1 MKLSKNK
8 FLLLICLIFLIL
20 GINAVNAEDLENRGD
35 TSDVVSFNV
44 ESTST
49 SVIYVNNSYSGGVE
63 DGSLSSPYKTI
74 ESAVSNAANGSE
86 IYVANGDYIE
96 SGEISLD
103 KSLSFIGESQNV
115 NISSSST
122 EPLFSLTEDGV
133 NLVFSNLTFKNI
145 NGGTSF
151 SAIRIG
157 GDGTLEM
164 SNCNFYNCSGKYG
177 AIQIWTTST
186 AVIDNCKFQNIS
198 STKTGGAGAIYT
210 SGSGVYNITNCLVDN
225 TRYNASSGYMYGSI
239 YNYNSRGILNIIN
252 TTIKNSQGTANSVI
266 YNKGD
271 LYIIN
276 SKIENNIVNKSE
288 YGYQG
293 ESIFYNMGN
302 LYINSSVISNNSGS
316 DYVFYQGS
324 FDCIISGSAF
334 LNNNYSDSFNDA
346 TITANY
352 NWWGT
357 NDKPNDFVENWIIMD
372 YTIDSTSPT
381 VGEEI
386 TITANF
392 NKYMDDKG
400 TYDLTNP
407 VADGI
412 KVEFSDS
419 NGKIDSEAFTVDGK
433 ASVSYTV
440 NADDVIYI
448 KSGNLTLNVPI
459 TVQTHSKSIYVSTK
473 GNDANNGS
481 QESPVKTIAKAIELS
496 KDLGEPVDII
506 IEEGTYQEN
515 YLNISDDLSFIGE
528 GEVKIDGSNSQ
539 NSLFIIK
546 GGNVLFENIN
556 FQNVNLSS
564 ISRTNGGA
572 ILIQADSNRQTVY
585 ANVTI
590 NNCNFNNLSVAS
602 QGGAVYVEYGSG
614 NLNINN
620 SNFTNCSTDSSNGG
634 AIKVDMGY
642 NLFNTHIE
650 NSNFKDNYANNAA
663 VYIRGNSST
672 IINCI
677 FDGNGAKYY
686 PGALQI
692 YNTTTLIDGCT
703 FINNYA
709 DSSSSN
715 TVSAIHINEGSNDNN
730 KVTIKNSIFENNNA
744 TTDSCPSIYVNKGT
758 LDISNSYIDSALA
771 IKTYYYYSS
780 YSQSTTQGVAI
791 ANNNWWG
798 TNNPRS
804 VVNGNNI
811 TIDSWVIMS
820 VNADIPDELKVG
832 DVVEININF
841 NHVNTT
847 TGEIA
852 ELNGSIPKE
861 FNVSINAN
869 GGTAAKSVTTVNG
882 ETSFNYTVTEIT
894 NNFVNLTVDKTS
906 TIFNVVKVV
915 YNGTI
920 YVSTTGNDN
929 NIGSSDAPVKTIA
942 KAIELATAEGGS
954 GQIIIKEGTYSEY
967 GLEINGNLTITGE
980 DEVII
985 NASSQGRLFSI
996 GENSNVVFNNLALTG
1011 ASSNF
1016 GAVIYN
1022 AKSSSSVN
1030 LTNVKIYNNTVE
1042 DGMSSTLSVLYNL
1055 GGNLTIVNSSIYD
1068 NGENGLIYTEGN
1080 LIINNSNIYNNI
1092 ANAYSSV
1099 YGAVYVYDG
1108 NAYIYNSTFRNITS
1122 NQGTIFGYTDT
1133 HLIIENSLFEENIAT
1148 VGDGAAIHSNNNL
1161 TVSGSSFIRNSGTG
1175 FGSEGGAIYSSGTA
1189 IITSSIFIDNNVSS
1203 DNEGSAIYNYG
1214 EQLTVNN
1221 CVLISNSSASVIY
1234 NDGGEESSVNA
1245 QYNWWGTNNNPQ
1257 DLVGSA
1263 SGYWPSSLINVS
1275 NWVILNVTTNP
1286 SQEFIEG
1293 NSITINVDLNHYYD
1307 NETGSINELTTKLPD
1322 GFSVSVESE
1331 NGTFTSENI
1340 IINEGVGSTVY
1351 IPISGDNRITFND
1364 NIVFEFNADEQPEG
1378 PTTYTVTNST
1388 FFNFFDE
1395 DGNLLANVSEGS
1407 VLNFVGEFGGLP
1419 DISSITIDR
1428 EMTINGVNAKL
1439 NDIFVQLS
1447 GSNIVMDNFTI
1458 VISGESG
1465 LDNGVIIMGD
1475 SIKLVNNFIN
1485 VTTSDNGGYAVLAG
1499 SSNGIVLDNN
1509 TVYFYGNGG
1518 NRVYTRGIDISSS
1531 SKVEFINNNFEFNIP
1546 SFDIGWDASYNAD
1559 VKSLAMI
1566 LDSTENF
1573 TIINNTIKTLY
1584 NGVSSGS
1591 FDTMYG
1597 VYISMSYNGLIDG
1610 NEFYTDANNYGYSL
1624 VISGAYDYNSYD
1636 YVYCDNVNI
1645 TNNNITSISSDYGS
1659 WGIQAQV
1666 GTGIISNNNVEVI
1679 AEDAVYGIYT
1689 EGYMGP
1695 TTFDIYN
1702 NTISASANCVWAISS
1717 AGMNET
1723 IGGNEIIAKGNFT
1736 IGIYSGPFGSNIVAT
1751 IENNTISSLGSGA
1764 GDITGGMPEKIV
1776 TGIYIFRYGAL
1787 INNNN
1792 VTTTGDYSVYI
1803 VKEDSGAIVENNYL
1817 IANNTEGDSSVF
1829 GNGTNIIRNNLPAEP
1844 QIYDVTNDTFFN
1856 FFDEDGNLLANI
1868 TAGSVLNFVGE
1879 FGGLPDISSITIDR
1893 EMTINGVNAKLND
1906 IFVQLNGSNIVM
1918 DNFTIV
1924 ISGESGLDNGVII
1937 MGDSIKLVNNFINV
1951 TTPENGGY
1959 AIIMDDVNGV
1969 VLDNNTVYY
1978 NGNGSQDSKYYGVSI
1993 SSSNNIELTNNDF
2006 EFWIPSLAVGYDAS
2020 YNSEVKSLGLLIENS
2035 EDYAIVNNSI
2045 RTYYNGKYNG
2055 SWDTIYGVYISK
2067 SSNGL
2072 ISGNNITIEGREY
2085 SYALSLIGALDY
2097 TTFEYVYCDNVNVTN
2112 NNINAIIAGYG
2123 SWGIQAQLGSGVI
2136 SNNDIEVIAEDAV
2149 YGIYTEGMM
2158 GSTSFDMINNTI
2170 SASANSVWAISSA
2183 GQNETISGNEI
2194 IANGNYT
2201 IGIYSGPFGSDIVA
2215 TIENNTISSLGSGI
2229 GDITGGMP
2237 DKVVT
2242 GIYIYRQG
2250 ASITNNNV
2258 TTTGNFT
2265 VIIESENGVIV
2276 RDNYLIADTAKGNP
2290 SVLDDGSNT
2299 VENNLPMFTGIIY
2312 VDVNGNDLN
2321 DGSID
2326 APVKTIAKAIE
2337 LALVEGGSGHIII
2350 GSGVF
2355 EEHGLENSKDLLI
2368 EGAGSGETII
2378 NGSNLGEIFT
2388 NSFASLTLRGI
2399 SLINGNNTESSGGSI
2414 VSMGNLTL
2422 EDVSISNSIS
2432 TSNGGAIY
2440 AVGNLIIRNS
2450 EINSNVA
2457 SGNGGAIY
2465 IDEYKS
2471 LNYPSSLIIE
2481 NSDLSNNVAESSQFG
2496 GGAIYMQ
2503 LIDGDKVISN
2513 TSFINNKA
2521 NAGGA
2526 IFMQQSEGDFTISD
2540 SRFEYNEITS
2550 SQDTYGGG
2558 AICLIG
2564 QTYSKEGNVII
2575 TGSKF
2580 INNNA
2585 TTSAGAIFTRN
2596 VDLNISKSFIINN
2609 KDAEGSAIVR
2619 DVTSYY
2625 PSGATVTVEDNWW
2638 GNTVDNLT
2646 FNSTILNNINTP
2658 ESWLI
2663 LNMSFDN
2670 EEFTIGDI
2678 VEVTVDLTHNQNG
2691 ELVASEGLPTDS
2703 VNINYNG
2710 TSQIVT
2716 LENGIAKAIVTV
2728 VDLDENNVEAEL
2740 YGIIINS
2747 QLLVKLNPS
2756 ITVSVEDI
2764 EFGENATIIVN
2775 LNQNATGN
2783 VTITIGNFIETLEVI
2798 NGTASLT
2805 VENLNVGIYDVF
2817 VSYSGDS
2824 NYVSAVNSTSFNVI
2838 GFVLSGSDVVMYY
2851 KNGTEYVVVLTDVSG
2866 NYIANKTLTFIVN
2879 NVEYT
2884 RVTDENGSASMVIGL
2899 NAGEYLISVIYN
2911 DCPSVN
2917 VTNTITVL
2925 PTVDADD
2932 IIKYYRNDTQYSAII
2947 LDGQGNPVADQEVSF
2962 NINGVF
2968 YYITTDEN
2976 GRASLN
2982 INLNPGNYTL
2992 TVNNTVTGEL
3002 YSNNVEVLSTIIVDN
3017 LVKYFHNDSQ
3027 YDVTVLDGQGN
3038 PIEGREVSF
3047 NVNGI
3052 IYTRVT
3058 DESGRVSLNINLN
3071 PGEYIMTV
3079 TDVETGLNVS
3089 SNITVLS
3096 TIISSDI
3103 VKYFR
3108 NGTQYHAKLVDGQGN
3123 PIEGRMLTFNINGV
3137 FYNRETNSEGIAT
3150 LNINLNPGK
3159 YIITAIDQYSG
3170 LMMSNNIE
3178 VLPILIGEN
3187 QIIHYASGE
3196 TYDVTLLDSQ
3206 GKPLVGE
3213 DVSININGIFYN
3225 KVTDANGI
3233 AKLNINLLPGKYIAT
3248 VYYGAAAVS
3257 NEITVV

>member
-35 TSDVVSFNV
+35 TSNVVSFNV

-86 IYVANGDYIE
+86 IYIANGDYIE

-316 DYVFYQGS
+316 DYVFYQGN

-346 TITANY
+346 TITDNY

-433 ASVSYTV
+433 ASVSCTV

-459 TVQTHSKSIYVSTK
+459 TVQTPSKSIYVSTK

-564 ISRTNGGA
+564 ISGTNGGA

-672 IINCI
+672 IINSI

-1175 FGSEGGAIYSSGTA
+1175 FGSDGGAIYSSGTA

-1263 SGYWPSSLINVS
+1263 SGYWPFSLINVS

-1286 SQEFIEG
+1286 SQEFMEG

-1419 DISSITIDR
+1419 S
-1428 EMTINGVNAKL
+1428 
-1439 NDIFVQLS
+1439 
-1447 GSNIVMDNFTI
+1447 
-1458 VISGESG
+1458 
-1465 LDNGVIIMGD
+1465 
-1475 SIKLVNNFIN
+1475 
-1485 VTTSDNGGYAVLAG
+1485 
-1499 SSNGIVLDNN
+1499 
-1509 TVYFYGNGG
+1509 
-1518 NRVYTRGIDISSS
+1518 
-1531 SKVEFINNNFEFNIP
+1531 
-1546 SFDIGWDASYNAD
+1546 
-1559 VKSLAMI
+1559 
-1566 LDSTENF
+1566 
-1573 TIINNTIKTLY
+1573 
-1584 NGVSSGS
+1584 
-1591 FDTMYG
+1591 
-1597 VYISMSYNGLIDG
+1597 
-1610 NEFYTDANNYGYSL
+1610 
-1624 VISGAYDYNSYD
+1624 
-1636 YVYCDNVNI
+1636 
-1645 TNNNITSISSDYGS
+1645 
-1659 WGIQAQV
+1659 
-1666 GTGIISNNNVEVI
+1666 
-1679 AEDAVYGIYT
+1679 
-1689 EGYMGP
+1689 
-1695 TTFDIYN
+1695 
-1702 NTISASANCVWAISS
+1702 
-1717 AGMNET
+1717 
-1723 IGGNEIIAKGNFT
+1723 
-1736 IGIYSGPFGSNIVAT
+1736 
-1751 IENNTISSLGSGA
+1751 
-1764 GDITGGMPEKIV
+1764 
-1776 TGIYIFRYGAL
+1776 
-1787 INNNN
+1787 
-1792 VTTTGDYSVYI
+1792 
-1803 VKEDSGAIVENNYL
+1803 
-1817 IANNTEGDSSVF
+1817 
-1829 GNGTNIIRNNLPAEP
+1829 
-1844 QIYDVTNDTFFN
+1844 
-1856 FFDEDGNLLANI
+1856 
-1868 TAGSVLNFVGE
+1868 
-1879 FGGLPDISSITIDR
+1879 ISSITIDR

-2020 YNSEVKSLGLLIENS
+2020 YNSDVKSLGLLIESS
-2035 EDYAIVNNSI
+2035 ENYTLVNNSI
-2045 RTYYNGKYNG
+2045 GTYYNGKYEG
-2055 SWDTIYGVYISK
+2055 SYDSMYGVYISK

-2085 SYALSLIGALDY
+2085 AYAVYVIGGMDSISY
-2097 TTFEYVYCDNVNVTN
+2097 EYVYCDNVNVTN
-2112 NNINAIIAGYG
+2112 NNIVSTSAGFG
-2123 SWGIQAQLGSGVI
+2123 SWGIQAQVGSGVF
-2136 SNNDIEVIAEDAV
+2136 SDNDIDVVAEDAV

-2158 GSTSFDMINNTI
+2158 GDTSFDMVNNTI

-2183 GQNETISGNEI
+2183 GQNETIGGNNI
-2194 IANGNYT
+2194 TAKGNYT
-2201 IGIYSGPFGSDIVA
+2201 IGIYSGPFGSDLVA
-2215 TIENNTISSLGSGI
+2215 IIENNTISSLGSGI

-2242 GIYIYRQG
+2242 GIYVLRQG
-2250 ASITNNNV
+2250 ASITDNNV
-2258 TTTGNFT
+2258 TTTGNYT
-2265 VIIESENGVIV
+2265 VIIESDSGVIV

-2290 SVLDDGSNT
+2290 SVLDNGSNT
-2299 VENNLPMFTGIIY
+2299 VENNLPMYTGIIY

-2326 APVKTIAKAIE
+2326 APVKTIANAIE

-2355 EEHGLENSKDLLI
+2355 NEYGLENSEDLLI
-2368 EGAGSGETII
+2368 EGAGSGVTII

-2399 SLINGNNTESSGGSI
+2399 SLINGYNTGSSGGAI

-2422 EDVSISNSIS
+2422 DDVIIANSKS
-2432 TSNGGAIY
+2432 TTGNGGAIY
-2440 AVGNLIIRNS
+2440 AVGNVHITDSKLIN
-2450 EINSNVA
+2450 NTA

-2471 LNYPSSLIIE
+2471 LDYPSSLIIE
-2481 NSDLSNNVAESSQFG
+2481 NSELSDNTAESTQFG

-2503 LIDGDKVISN
+2503 LIDGDKLISN
-2513 TSFINNKA
+2513 TSFTNNKA

-2526 IFMQQSEGDFTISD
+2526 IFMQQSEGDFTITD
-2540 SRFEYNEITS
+2540 STFESNEITS

-2564 QTYSKEGNVII
+2564 ETYAKEGNVII

-2619 DVTSYY
+2619 DVTEYY
-2625 PSGATVTVEDNWW
+2625 PTGATVIVEDNWW
-2638 GNTVDNLT
+2638 GNTADNLT
-2646 FNSTILNNINTP
+2646 FNSNALNNIDTP
-2658 ESWLI
+2658 ESWLVFNMFLDGGMFVVGDTAEVI
-2663 LNMSFDN
+2663 IDLNY
-2670 EEFTIGDI
+2670 
-2678 VEVTVDLTHNQNG
+2678 NQHG
-2691 ELVASEGLPTDS
+2691 ELAVSEGLPDD
-2703 VNINYNG
+2703 NIRIIYDG
-2710 TSQIVT
+2710 ISQFVS
-2716 LENGIAKAIVTV
+2716 LENGIAKVNIVV
-2728 VDLDENNVEAEL
+2728 ADLEDNNVKSEL
-2740 YGIIINS
+2740 YGIVIQS
-2747 QLLVKLNPS
+2747 QLFAKLNPS
-2756 ITVSVEDI
+2756 ISVSVEDI
-2764 EFGENATIIVN
+2764 PFGENATIVVN
-2775 LNQNATGN
+2775 LNQDATGN
-2783 VTITIGNFIETLEVI
+2783 VVITIGNFTETVELI
-2798 NGTASLT
+2798 DGTAMLT
-2805 VENLNVGIYDVF
+2805 VENLNIGRYDVS

-2824 NYVSAVNSTSFNVI
+2824 KYVSAVSSTSFNVN
-2838 GFVLSGSDVVMYY
+2838 GFVLDGSDVVMYY

-2866 NYIANKTLTFIVN
+2866 NYIANKTLTFTIN
-2879 NVEYT
+2879 GVEYT
-2884 RVTDENGSASMVIGL
+2884 RVTDENGSASISIGL
-2899 NAGEYLISVIYN
+2899 NAGEYVISVIYN
-2911 DCPSVN
+2911 DYPSVN
-2917 VTNTITVL
+2917 ITNTITVL
-2925 PTVDADD
+2925 PTVDGED
-2932 IIKYYRNDTQYSAII
+2932 IVKYYRNDTQYSAII
-2947 LDGQGNPVADQEVSF
+2947 LDGHGNPVAGQEVSF

-2992 TVNNTVTGEL
+2992 TVNNTLTGEL
-3002 YSNNVEVLSTIIVDN
+3002 YSNNVEVLSTVIVYD

-3027 YDVTVLDGQGN
+3027 YNVTVLDAQGN
-3038 PIEGREVSF
+3038 PIEGKEVSF

-3052 IYTRVT
+3052 IYTRVS
-3058 DESGRVSLNINLN
+3058 DENGMVSLNINLS

-3079 TDVETGLNVS
+3079 TDEETGLNVS

-3096 TIISSDI
+3096 TIISSDL

-3123 PIEGRMLTFNINGV
+3123 PIEGRILTFNINGV

-3159 YIITAIDQYSG
+3159 YIITVIDQYSG

-3178 VLPILIGEN
+3178 VLPVLIGEN

-3196 TYDVTLLDSQ
+3196 TYNITLLDGQ
-3206 GKPLVGE
+3206 GNPLADE
-3213 DVSININGIFYN
+3213 NISININGIFYN
-3225 KVTDANGI
+3225 RVTDANGI
-3233 AKLNINLLPGKYIAT
+3233 AKLNINLLPGEYIAT
-3248 VYYGAAAVS
+3248 AYYGEANVS
-3257 NEITVV
+3257 NQITVI

>member
-1 MKLSKNK
+1 MES
-8 FLLLICLIFLIL
+8 
-20 GINAVNAEDLENRGD
+20 GIQL
-35 TSDVVSFNV
+35 TSDTNTV
-44 ESTST
+44 
-49 SVIYVNNSYSGGVE
+49 YVDSSYLGGVE
-63 DGSLSSPYKTI
+63 DGSQSSPYKTI
-74 ESAVSNAANGSE
+74 GDAVANAANDST
-86 IYVANGDYIE
+86 IYIADGIYEE
-96 SGEISLD
+96 SSKISLD
-103 KSLSFIGESQNV
+103 KSLSFIGQSNNV
-115 NISSSST
+115 VISSSAT
-122 EPLFSLTEDGV
+122 NGLFECIESNV
-133 NLVFSNLTFKNI
+133 NLVFMNLTFNEI
-145 NGGTSF
+145 SSGNYA
-151 SAIRIG
+151 AIKVG
-157 GDGTLEM
+157 GDGNLTID
-164 SNCNFYNCSGKYG
+164 NCNFYNCSGKYG
-177 AIQIWTTST
+177 AMQLYTTAT
-186 AVIDNCKFQNIS
+186 ANVNNCNIADAS
-198 STKTGGAGAIYT
+198 CTATGGAGAIYI
-210 SGSGVYNITNCLVDN
+210 SGRGVYNFENVSVDRTKFN
-225 TRYNASSGYMYGSI
+225 RSSGYMYGVI
-239 YNYNSRGILNIIN
+239 YNYDDFGRVTLTNVSV
-252 TTIKNSQGTANSVI
+252 KNSQGTANSVI

-271 LYIIN
+271 LYLID
-276 SKIENNIVNKSE
+276 SKIEDNIVNKSA

-293 ESIFYNMGN
+293 ESIFYNDGN
-302 LYINSSVISNNSGS
+302 LYVNNCNITGNSGS
-316 DYVFYQGS
+316 DYLLVRSS
-324 FDCIISGSAF
+324 FDNNITNSRIIGNSYGDLYDGEF
-334 LNNNYSDSFNDA
+334 GDINLENNIYEEEVE
-346 TITANY
+346 
-352 NWWGT
+352 
-357 NDKPNDFVENWIIMD
+357 DKV
-372 YTIDSTSPT
+372 
-381 VGEEI
+381 
-386 TITANF
+386 
-392 NKYMDDKG
+392 
-400 TYDLTNP
+400 
-407 VADGI
+407 
-412 KVEFSDS
+412 
-419 NGKIDSEAFTVDGK
+419 
-433 ASVSYTV
+433 
-440 NADDVIYI
+440 
-448 KSGNLTLNVPI
+448 
-459 TVQTHSKSIYVSTK
+459 IYVSTD
-473 GNDANNGS
+473 GDDNNDGS
-481 QESPVKTIAKAIELS
+481 QDSPVKTINKAIELS
-496 KDLGEPVDII
+496 QALDEPVDII
-506 IEEGTYQEN
+506 IKEGAYQEN
-515 YLNISDDLSFIGE
+515 YLNISDDVSFIGE

-572 ILIQADSNRQTVY
+572 ILIQAEGNRQTVY

-590 NNCNFNNLSVAS
+590 NNCNFNNLSVES

-1189 IITSSIFIDNNVSS
+1189 IITSSIFIDNIVSS
-1203 DNEGSAIYNYG
+1203 GNEGSAIYNYG
-1214 EQLTVNN
+1214 ENLTVNYS
-1221 CVLISNSSASVIY
+1221 VLISNSSASIIY
-1234 NDGGEESSVNA
+1234 NAGGEDSSVNA

-1257 DLVGSA
+1257 DLVGSDEEYD
-1263 SGYWPSSLINVS
+1263 SFYDEYYYPSLINVS
-1275 NWVILNVTTNP
+1275 NWVVLNVTTNP
-1286 SQEFIEG
+1286 SQGFIEG
-1293 NSITINVDLNHYYD
+1293 NPITINIDLNHYYN
-1307 NETGSINELTTKLPD
+1307 NETEDTYDLTTKLPD
-1322 GFSVSVESE
+1322 GFTVNVTSE

-1340 IINEGVGSTVY
+1340 IINNGVGSTVY
-1351 IPISGDNRITFND
+1351 TPISGDNLITFND
-1364 NIVFEFNADEQPEG
+1364 NIILEFNADEQPVG
-1378 PTTYTVTNST
+1378 PTTYTVTNGT
-1388 FFNFFDE
+1388 FFDFFDGS
-1395 DGNLLANVSEGS
+1395 GNLLASVTDGS

-1419 DISSITIDR
+1419 GISAITIDR
-1428 EMTINGVNAKL
+1428 ELTINGVGARL
-1439 NDIFVQLS
+1439 NDIFVQLA
-1447 GSNIVMDNFTI
+1447 GSDIVMSNFTV
-1458 VISGESG
+1458 VISGESE
-1465 LDNGVIIMGD
+1465 LNNGVIISGE
-1475 SIKLVNNFIN
+1475 SIELVNNFIN
-1485 VTTSDNGGYAVLAG
+1485 VTTS
-1499 SSNGIVLDNN
+1499 
-1509 TVYFYGNGG
+1509 
-1518 NRVYTRGIDISSS
+1518 
-1531 SKVEFINNNFEFNIP
+1531 
-1546 SFDIGWDASYNAD
+1546 
-1559 VKSLAMI
+1559 
-1566 LDSTENF
+1566 
-1573 TIINNTIKTLY
+1573 
-1584 NGVSSGS
+1584 
-1591 FDTMYG
+1591 
-1597 VYISMSYNGLIDG
+1597 
-1610 NEFYTDANNYGYSL
+1610 
-1624 VISGAYDYNSYD
+1624 
-1636 YVYCDNVNI
+1636 
-1645 TNNNITSISSDYGS
+1645 
-1659 WGIQAQV
+1659 
-1666 GTGIISNNNVEVI
+1666 
-1679 AEDAVYGIYT
+1679 ED
-1689 EGYMGP
+1689 
-1695 TTFDIYN
+1695 
-1702 NTISASANCVWAISS
+1702 
-1717 AGMNET
+1717 
-1723 IGGNEIIAKGNFT
+1723 
-1736 IGIYSGPFGSNIVAT
+1736 
-1751 IENNTISSLGSGA
+1751 
-1764 GDITGGMPEKIV
+1764 
-1776 TGIYIFRYGAL
+1776 
-1787 INNNN
+1787 
-1792 VTTTGDYSVYI
+1792 
-1803 VKEDSGAIVENNYL
+1803 
-1817 IANNTEGDSSVF
+1817 
-1829 GNGTNIIRNNLPAEP
+1829 
-1844 QIYDVTNDTFFN
+1844 
-1856 FFDEDGNLLANI
+1856 
-1868 TAGSVLNFVGE
+1868 
-1879 FGGLPDISSITIDR
+1879 
-1893 EMTINGVNAKLND
+1893 
-1906 IFVQLNGSNIVM
+1906 
-1918 DNFTIV
+1918 
-1924 ISGESGLDNGVII
+1924 
-1937 MGDSIKLVNNFINV
+1937 
-1951 TTPENGGY
+1951 GGY
-1959 AIIMDDVNGV
+1959 AIYANGINGL

-1978 NGNGSQDSKYYGVSI
+1978 NGNGSQNKYYGVSI

-2006 EFWIPSLAVGYDAS
+2006 EFWIPSLAAGYDYL
-2020 YNSEVKSLGLLIENS
+2020 YNAEIKSLGLLIESS
-2035 EDYAIVNNSI
+2035 ENYTLVNNSI
-2045 RTYYNGKYNG
+2045 GTYYNGKYEG
-2055 SWDTIYGVYISK
+2055 SYDSMYGVHISK

-2085 SYALSLIGALDY
+2085 AYAVSVIGGMDSISY
-2097 TTFEYVYCDNVNVTN
+2097 EYVYCDNVNVTN
-2112 NNINAIIAGYG
+2112 NNIASTSAGYG
-2123 SWGIQAQLGSGVI
+2123 SWGIQAQVGSGVF
-2136 SNNDIEVIAEDAV
+2136 SDNDIDVVAEDAV

-2158 GSTSFDMINNTI
+2158 GPTSFDMINNTI

-2183 GQNETISGNEI
+2183 GQNETISGNNI
-2194 IANGNYT
+2194 TANGNYT

-2290 SVLDDGSNT
+2290 SVLDNGSNT

-2326 APVKTIAKAIE
+2326 APVKTIANAIE

-2355 EEHGLENSKDLLI
+2355 NEYGLENSEDLLI
-2368 EGAGSGETII
+2368 EGAGSGVTII

-2399 SLINGNNTESSGGSI
+2399 SLINGYNTGSSGGAI

-2422 EDVSISNSIS
+2422 DDVIIANSKS
-2432 TSNGGAIY
+2432 TMGNGGAIY
-2440 AVGNLIIRNS
+2440 AVGNVHITDSKLIN
-2450 EINSNVA
+2450 NTA

-2471 LNYPSSLIIE
+2471 LDYPSSLIIE
-2481 NSDLSNNVAESSQFG
+2481 NSELSDNTAESTQFG

-2503 LIDGDKVISN
+2503 LIDGDKLISN
-2513 TSFINNKA
+2513 TSFTNNKA

-2526 IFMQQSEGDFTISD
+2526 IFMQQSEGDFTITD
-2540 SRFEYNEITS
+2540 STFESNEITS

-2564 QTYSKEGNVII
+2564 ETYAKEGNVII

-2619 DVTSYY
+2619 DVTEYY
-2625 PSGATVTVEDNWW
+2625 PTGATVIVEDNWW
-2638 GNTVDNLT
+2638 GNTADNLT
-2646 FNSTILNNINTP
+2646 FNSNALNNIDTP
-2658 ESWLI
+2658 ESWLVFNMFLDGGMFVVGDTAEVI
-2663 LNMSFDN
+2663 IDLNY
-2670 EEFTIGDI
+2670 
-2678 VEVTVDLTHNQNG
+2678 NQHG
-2691 ELVASEGLPTDS
+2691 ELAVSEGLPDD
-2703 VNINYNG
+2703 NIRIIYDG
-2710 TSQIVT
+2710 ISQFVS
-2716 LENGIAKAIVTV
+2716 LENGIAKANIVV
-2728 VDLDENNVEAEL
+2728 ADLEDNNVKSEL
-2740 YGIIINS
+2740 YGIVIQS
-2747 QLLVKLNPS
+2747 QLFAKLNPS
-2756 ITVSVEDI
+2756 ISVSVEDI
-2764 EFGENATIIVN
+2764 PFGENATIVVN
-2775 LNQNATGN
+2775 LNQDATGN
-2783 VTITIGNFIETLEVI
+2783 VVITIGNFTETVELI
-2798 NGTASLT
+2798 DGTAMLT
-2805 VENLNVGIYDVF
+2805 VENLNIGRYDVS

-2824 NYVSAVNSTSFNVI
+2824 KYVSAVSSTSFNVN
-2838 GFVLSGSDVVMYY
+2838 GFVLDGSDVVMYY

-2866 NYIANKTLTFIVN
+2866 NYIANKTLTFTIN
-2879 NVEYT
+2879 GVEYT
-2884 RVTDENGSASMVIGL
+2884 RVTDENGSASISIGL
-2899 NAGEYLISVIYN
+2899 NAGEYVISVIYN
-2911 DCPSVN
+2911 DYPSVN
-2917 VTNTITVL
+2917 ITNTITVL
-2925 PTVDADD
+2925 PTVDGED
-2932 IIKYYRNDTQYSAII
+2932 IVKYYRNDTQYSAII
-2947 LDGQGNPVADQEVSF
+2947 LDGHGNPVAGQEVSF

-2992 TVNNTVTGEL
+2992 TVNNTLTGEL
-3002 YSNNVEVLSTIIVDN
+3002 YSNNVEVLSTVIVYD

-3027 YDVTVLDGQGN
+3027 YNVTVLDAQGN
-3038 PIEGREVSF
+3038 PIEGKEVSF

-3052 IYTRVT
+3052 IYTRVS
-3058 DESGRVSLNINLN
+3058 DENGMVSLNINLS

-3079 TDVETGLNVS
+3079 TDEETGLNVS

-3096 TIISSDI
+3096 TIISSDL

-3123 PIEGRMLTFNINGV
+3123 PIEGRILTFNINGV

-3159 YIITAIDQYSG
+3159 YIITVIDQYSG

-3178 VLPILIGEN
+3178 VLPVLIGEN

-3196 TYDVTLLDSQ
+3196 TYNITLLDGQ
-3206 GKPLVGE
+3206 GNPLADE
-3213 DVSININGIFYN
+3213 NISININGIFYN
-3225 KVTDANGI
+3225 RVTDANGI
-3233 AKLNINLLPGKYIAT
+3233 AKLNINLLPGEYIAT
-3248 VYYGAAAVS
+3248 AYYGEATVS
-3257 NEITVV
+3257 NQITVI